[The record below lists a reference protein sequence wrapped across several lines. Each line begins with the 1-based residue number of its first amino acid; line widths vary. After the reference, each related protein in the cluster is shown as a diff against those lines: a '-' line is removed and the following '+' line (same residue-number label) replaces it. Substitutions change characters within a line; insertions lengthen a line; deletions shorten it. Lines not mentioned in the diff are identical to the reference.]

1 PDGAE
6 EEQDDRDR
14 GAEAQRAALV
24 LDRVRMPGEDRDQ
37 DGRQHEQQRRRG
49 EAERR
54 ARRAHLDELARDEAA
69 HGPTSGGASVVSAR
83 NASSSEVARG
93 ASSCSGTPAANAI
106 SPTCAASP
114 PSTTSAPAG
123 ASTAVRPARSIG
135 VRSTTRR
142 G

>member
-1 PDGAE
+1 GRDEDRGGERAVAELAGRADGAE

-14 GAEAQRAALV
+14 GTEAQRAALV
-24 LDRVRMPGEDRDQ
+24 LDRVRMQAEDRDQ

-83 NASSSEVARG
+83 NASSREFDVGRG
-93 ASSCSGTPAANAI
+93 ASSATRAAKAMSPA
-106 SPTCAASP
+106 
-114 PSTTSAPAG
+114 
-123 ASTAVRPARSIG
+123 
-135 VRSTTRR
+135 
-142 G
+142 